1 MIGKQ
6 TKERKW
12 FTLEE
17 RKAIH
22 KANYGICACCGKKL
36 TVKSMTIEHI
46 IPLLR
51 GGTNDFENLTILCY
65 DCNQLKGN
73 LLYLPNGFY
82 SALRNKPRY
91 TQMQNYMA
99 DWFQSIKEEFDVERY
114 PLISPSFYMQIDP
127 TMNSGYRKVPFLRQM
142 LLRWDFVGN
151 DLYAEVEAVTGI
163 HIRSRREAINRVLQ
177 TEQHPVALYVLKNPK
192 TDKLLSVIFLA
203 YDKQHHVCILDM
215 AWCDLAKHYQG
226 SVLKSFILYALDIFE
241 HIFKQDILKYTV
253 MTPYEDAI
261 QIMFNPN
268 ASYFGESYRHGQ
280 IQDTENSN
288 DVWYHIVEVM
298 RRNILEEVAN
308 TLRTKS
314 T

>member
-1 MIGKQ
+1 
-6 TKERKW
+6 
-12 FTLEE
+12 
-17 RKAIH
+17 
-22 KANYGICACCGKKL
+22 
-36 TVKSMTIEHI
+36 
-46 IPLLR
+46 
-51 GGTNDFENLTILCY
+51 
-65 DCNQLKGN
+65 
-73 LLYLPNGFY
+73 
-82 SALRNKPRY
+82 
-91 TQMQNYMA
+91 
-99 DWFQSIKEEFDVERY
+99 
-114 PLISPSFYMQIDP
+114 
-127 TMNSGYRKVPFLRQM
+127 
-142 LLRWDFVGN
+142 
-151 DLYAEVEAVTGI
+151 
-163 HIRSRREAINRVLQ
+163 
-177 TEQHPVALYVLKNPK
+177 
-192 TDKLLSVIFLA
+192 
-203 YDKQHHVCILDM
+203 M

-268 ASYFGESYRHGQ
+268 ASYFEESYRHGQ

>member
-1 MIGKQ
+1 
-6 TKERKW
+6 
-12 FTLEE
+12 
-17 RKAIH
+17 
-22 KANYGICACCGKKL
+22 
-36 TVKSMTIEHI
+36 MTIEHI

-65 DCNQLKGN
+65 DCN
-73 LLYLPNGFY
+73 
-82 SALRNKPRY
+82 
-91 TQMQNYMA
+91 
-99 DWFQSIKEEFDVERY
+99 KEEFDVERY